1 MECHDCCYISF
12 KQEKN
17 CGSCGFNFKKAATSP
32 ESLFRNNSFTIF
44 SRLKSFEEKSLGA
57 STPQAGEGIAVIDP
71 PESSQENQEF
81 SSGEFL
87 LDLSA
92 TNKKEPDTNL
102 KPDASDPDTGGFIHK
117 KFGTDAD
124 INLEEIEVEGL
135 GLGLEPL
142 EEEPEIID
150 SNSEDIT
157 LNISDLL
164 EEAKIE
170 LELTSSSSQ
179 SSKQDTAEPAPP
191 VLDLGNTEIILNLA
205 KDPEPESLK
214 PSSPPAQSDE
224 LELKLEIDDSN
235 GPITIND
242 DEIPEVEIE
251 DLGLELEDSL
261 SPPPDPEKF

>member
-1 MECHDCCYISF
+1 MECHNCCYISF

-32 ESLFRNNSFTIF
+32 ESLFRNDSFTIF
-44 SRLKSFEEKSLGA
+44 SRPKSFEEESLDS

-92 TNKKEPDTNL
+92 TNKAEADT
-102 KPDASDPDTGGFIHK
+102 
-117 KFGTDAD
+117 
-124 INLEEIEVEGL
+124 NLEEIEVEGL
-135 GLGLEPL
+135 GLGLESL
-142 EEEPEIID
+142 EEEPEISD

-170 LELTSSSSQ
+170 LELTPSTSQ
-179 SSKQDTAEPAPP
+179 IPKQDIAEPAPP
-191 VLDLGNTEIILNLA
+191 VLDLGNTEIILDLA
-205 KDPEPESLK
+205 KDPETESPK
-214 PSSPPAQSDE
+214 PSSLPGQSDE

-235 GPITIND
+235 GPLTIND
-242 DEIPEVEIE
+242 DETPEVKIE
-251 DLGLELEDSL
+251 DLGLELEDPL
-261 SPPPDPEKF
+261 QP